1 MNWISQFLGT
11 KPLVSLLDIAIVW
24 FIIYRMIMYAQRT
37 RAMNVLQGVAVIFVA
52 KSISQAVGLQTIDW
66 ILNQIISWGVIAL
79 IILFQPELRRVL
91 ENLGRNLFTSRS
103 SNRNPSE
110 ELIEDLETSLF
121 YMSKRKIGA
130 LIAIEAEDPLEEFI
144 ASGIDLES
152 EISSQLLINIFIP
165 NTPLHDGAVVIRNFK
180 IAAASCYLPL
190 SESKTIPKEL
200 GTRHRAA
207 IGLGEATDA
216 LILIVSEET
225 GAISLVKH
233 DFLHR
238 DLDRQALRDL
248 LMKYL
253 YDENK
258 ADNDRDIWQYIK
270 DFFTAERKPK
280 GGSKHG

>member
-1 MNWISQFLGT
+1 MSWINQFLGA

-66 ILNQIISWGVIAL
+66 VLNQIISWGVIAL

-103 SNRNPSE
+103 SKRNPSE
-110 ELIEDLETSLF
+110 DLIEDLETSLL

-130 LIAIEAEDPLEEFI
+130 LISIEAEDPLEEFI
-144 ASGIDLES
+144 STGIDLES

-165 NTPLHDGAVVIRNFK
+165 NTPLHDGAVIIHNFK

-216 LILIVSEET
+216 LTLIVSEET
-225 GAISLVKH
+225 GAISVVKH

-238 DLDRQALRDL
+238 DLDREALHNL
-248 LMKYL
+248 LVKYL
-253 YDENK
+253 YEEEK
-258 ADNDRDIWQYIK
+258 ANNRDIWQYLK
-270 DFFTAERKPK
+270 DFFAIEGKFKRR
-280 GGSKHG
+280 SKNG